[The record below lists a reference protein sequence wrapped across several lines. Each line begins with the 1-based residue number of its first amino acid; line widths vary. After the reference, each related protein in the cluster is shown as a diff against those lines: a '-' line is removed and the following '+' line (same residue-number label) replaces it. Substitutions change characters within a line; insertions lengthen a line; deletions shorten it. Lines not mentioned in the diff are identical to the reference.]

1 MPSSKIYFS
10 IATFLHSTSLSVDD
24 KKVLS
29 DSFQLCAS
37 DKPKSLL
44 TPEALRNAI
53 LTPRRAG
60 DDEHIAILGGK
71 LYRKDAPPDLILD
84 RDDWSEM
91 YRFVCSNFLLLKQN
105 PG

>member
-44 TPEALRNAI
+44 TPEVFRNAI
-53 LTPRRAG
+53 LTPRRAC
-60 DDEHIAILGGK
+60 DDEHVAILGGTV
-71 LYRKDAPPDLILD
+71 YRKDAPPDMVFD
-84 RDDWSEM
+84 RDDWSQM
-91 YRFVCSNFLLLKQN
+91 YRFVCSNLIA
-105 PG
+105 